1 MAKALV
7 LWLAEIWPKL
17 RAVWHLLRGGGGAGG
32 GGLPSPWIPGI
43 SEGYLSQA
51 PDSVIVNFQK
61 KIMAEIVS
69 FSLSLPLCHPQC
81 GAKTRLLH
89 LPSVKIHLNPME
101 LLTQNEAARVAS
113 VKTAVST
120 FTVLTYHSPQI
131 IWEKV
136 PLKPY
141 DHSAEWRGAQIL
153 TATFQGAMM
162 ALWGLFGDLGHT
174 SGLSDN

>member
-1 MAKALV
+1 
-7 LWLAEIWPKL
+7 
-17 RAVWHLLRGGGGAGG
+17 
-32 GGLPSPWIPGI
+32 
-43 SEGYLSQA
+43 
-51 PDSVIVNFQK
+51 
-61 KIMAEIVS
+61 MAEIVS

-89 LPSVKIHLNPME
+89 LPSVKILLNRME

-141 DHSAEWRGAQIL
+141 DHSAEWRGAQVL

-162 ALWGLFGDLGHT
+162 ALWGLFGDLGHWLLWQLKPFSCT
-174 SGLSDN
+174 QWLKKREPRGSLMFMGSSLWQEV

>member
-1 MAKALV
+1 
-7 LWLAEIWPKL
+7 
-17 RAVWHLLRGGGGAGG
+17 
-32 GGLPSPWIPGI
+32 
-43 SEGYLSQA
+43 
-51 PDSVIVNFQK
+51 
-61 KIMAEIVS
+61 
-69 FSLSLPLCHPQC
+69 
-81 GAKTRLLH
+81 
-89 LPSVKIHLNPME
+89 ME

-162 ALWGLFGDLGHT
+162 ALWGLFGDLGDWLLRQLKPFSCTQWLKKKRENREVRLCLWGAVCGRKYSQHH
-174 SGLSDN
+174 LSLLFQGECGAAGAGRPSAGDSTHKISNTRNLPLPQIFSRTNSHVGRRLASSVKFT